1 MNQRLQA
8 IYETVSNILQESK
21 YSRRTRENRAARG
34 DEEAA
39 IADVVLRGFT
49 SPKVEKKAEALERRG
64 ERRMGWEEKGSA
76 IRKKA
81 AGLVKARRAR
91 TEKK

>member
-1 MNQRLQA
+1 MQSRLD
-8 IYETVSNILQESK
+8 IILETVSNILQESK

-49 SPKVEKKAEALERRG
+49 SPEVTKKAEALERRG

-81 AGLVKARRAR
+81 AGIVKARRAR

>member
-8 IYETVSNILQESK
+8 IYETVLNILQENK
-21 YSRRTRENRAARG
+21 YSRRKRENRAARG

-39 IADVVLRGFT
+39 IADVILRGFT
-49 SPKVEKKAEALERRG
+49 SPDVEKKAEALERRG
-64 ERRMGWEEKGSA
+64 QRRMGWEEKGSA

-81 AGLVKARRAR
+81 AGLVQAKRAR